1 MVKATALAAGP
12 LFVFGIIMS
21 YFAINYFGFGPASYA
36 ALFGGMLLGIALAV
50 LLVVTLLGPIALF
63 LEGLIAKIAARIRL
77 PRLRVNKKKAPV
89 KSTSS
94 EPEETIF
101 IGIND

>member
-1 MVKATALAAGP
+1 LAAGP
-12 LFVFGIIMS
+12 LFIFGIIMS
-21 YFAINYFGFGPASYA
+21 YFAINYFGFGPASFA
-36 ALFGGMLLGIALAV
+36 ALFGGMLLGVALSV
-50 LLVVTLLGPIALF
+50 VLVVTLLGPASLF
-63 LEGLIAKIAARIRL
+63 FESLIAKLVARIRL
-77 PRLRVNKKKAPV
+77 PRIGRSKKKVVA